1 MAWYDKSGGPSFIEL
16 YEEAAGDQCGIC
28 RGIKPCCKSAGNC
41 RERAQTAPLH
51 TLSWHYC
58 KGSAANGQQSARYW
72 KGVEET
78 LPEAVLTLLRC
89 S

>member
-1 MAWYDKSGGPSFIEL
+1 MWDLPWYQAL
-16 YEEAAGDQCGIC
+16 LQVC
-28 RGIKPCCKSAGNC
+28 RKLQGKGSDG
-41 RERAQTAPLH
+41 PLH